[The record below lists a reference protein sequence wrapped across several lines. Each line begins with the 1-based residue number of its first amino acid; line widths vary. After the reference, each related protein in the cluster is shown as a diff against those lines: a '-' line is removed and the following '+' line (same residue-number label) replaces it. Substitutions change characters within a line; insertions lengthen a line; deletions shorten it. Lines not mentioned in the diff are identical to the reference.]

1 MRDSIYVVYYML
13 YVIYYLHVV
22 LKKWKSKNRIEV
34 KTMDFALGTEMLCRI
49 NQSRINQTQCI
60 TRDRKFRKTKLLCRI
75 NLSHIKRY
83 TLYLFWHN
91 LIKKKRRN
99 FKGKHE
105 RKSKFWR
112 EPVSPS
118 LLLQWY
124 TSNWIPFTTVQHQQ
138 KINDLIIKRTMIN

>member
-1 MRDSIYVVYYML
+1 MMYIIYVVYYM

-91 LIKKKRRN
+91 LIKKNEETSKESMSESRN
-99 FKGKHE
+99 SEENLPPRLYFYNDIPQIGY
-105 RKSKFWR
+105 
-112 EPVSPS
+112 
-118 LLLQWY
+118 LLLQY
-124 TSNWIPFTTVQHQQ
+124 S
-138 KINDLIIKRTMIN
+138 INKKSTI